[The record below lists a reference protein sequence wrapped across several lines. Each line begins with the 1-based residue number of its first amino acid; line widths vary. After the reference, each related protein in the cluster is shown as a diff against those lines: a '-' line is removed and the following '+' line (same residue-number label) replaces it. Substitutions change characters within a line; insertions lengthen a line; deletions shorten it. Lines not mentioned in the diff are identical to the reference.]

1 MTSAIA
7 KNMCAPRRKY
17 NWDKGR
23 GERSLESENWNCRSM
38 SSEASCPPRASE
50 LTAVQVKLIGSLGGD
65 EPTSQKKVKLTKTGT
80 ILQMIQKSDPI
91 MEIKHT
97 NGAPDRI
104 DQKVDRVSIP
114 VLNLS
119 VKGKFLKRIET
130 LATNGTRGVEEKR
143 RGDRGDRQGDIIV
156 SKFRH

>member
-38 SSEASCPPRASE
+38 RSEASCPPRASE

-97 NGAPDRI
+97 YGARHRVN
-104 DQKVDRVSIP
+104 QEVNWVSIP
-114 VLNLS
+114 MLNLF
-119 VKGKFLKRIET
+119 VQGKL
-130 LATNGTRGVEEKR
+130 LN
-143 RGDRGDRQGDIIV
+143 
-156 SKFRH
+156 